1 MASPLTVGRR
11 RGARRKLGSS
21 LPSDACL
28 QRSQTNTVRSVT
40 PGRSHAYRQNHH
52 PLLLDNIA
60 RAPIIIRRISIG
72 CLYPVTQ
79 FGSGQHRQETQHGL
93 WRRAWGASVMA
104 FWVDA
109 TGRAPGSGRVRKTVA
124 SGRHAGYPTGM
135 TAKTTRRDGDSLA
148 GLDVHVARGRA
159 RDAQGR

>member
-60 RAPIIIRRISIG
+60 RVPIIITRISIG

-79 FGSGQHRQETQHGL
+79 FGSGQHRQETQYGL
-93 WRRAWGASVMA
+93 WRRAW
-104 FWVDA
+104 
-109 TGRAPGSGRVRKTVA
+109 VRKTVA
-124 SGRHAGYPTGM
+124 SGRHAGYPTEGSREVTLIGM
-135 TAKTTRRDGDSLA
+135 PDST
-148 GLDVHVARGRA
+148 
-159 RDAQGR
+159 

>member
-60 RAPIIIRRISIG
+60 REAIIIRRISTG

-79 FGSGQHRQETQHGL
+79 FGSGRHRQETQHGL
-93 WRRAWGASVMA
+93 WRRTWGASVMA

-109 TGRAPGSGRVRKTVA
+109 AGRAPL
-124 SGRHAGYPTGM
+124 
-135 TAKTTRRDGDSLA
+135 DGGFPPQAASLA
-148 GLDVHVARGRA
+148 G
-159 RDAQGR
+159 